1 MTSTRTFVIA
11 EAGANHNRNFGQA
24 LALIDAAVEAGA
36 DAVKFQTYTAET
48 LYSKHT
54 PDFYNY
60 KNITQ
65 LIKDIELPREW
76 QKDLKAYC
84 DEVGIEFMSSPFDEM
99 AVDELF
105 ALGVKRIKIA
115 GFESSDP
122 RFVRM
127 VASTGLPLVISAG
140 IGSNV
145 ETVANL
151 LEWVTME
158 NSTPDVTILH
168 CNNAYP
174 TPFEDINLLQIPTL
188 RAAYPE
194 VRVGLSDHTPGILA
208 PPLAVALG
216 ASCVEKHYTLS
227 QRLPGPDHIFAI
239 EPLELQQMVSNI
251 RTAETCLNRRTS
263 NLTPSEENMK
273 TAMRS
278 IIATR
283 PLVPG
288 EVLTT
293 ENITTK
299 RPFLEESIPA
309 SDFYEVLGRVVTEE
323 VAEDSILAYSLL
335 DTPPQD

>member
-1 MTSTRTFVIA
+1 
-11 EAGANHNRNFGQA
+11 
-24 LALIDAAVEAGA
+24 
-36 DAVKFQTYTAET
+36 
-48 LYSKHT
+48 
-54 PDFYNY
+54 
-60 KNITQ
+60 
-65 LIKDIELPREW
+65 
-76 QKDLKAYC
+76 
-84 DEVGIEFMSSPFDEM
+84 MSSPFDER
-99 AVDELF
+99 AVDELV

>member
-24 LALIDAAVEAGA
+24 LALIDAAVEARA

-60 KNITQ
+60 KNITK

-84 DEVGIEFMSSPFDEM
+84 DEVGIEFMSSPFDEK
-99 AVDELF
+99 AVDELV

-151 LEWVTME
+151 LEWVSME
-158 NSTPDVTILH
+158 NSRPDVTILH

-293 ENITTK
+293 KNITTK

-323 VAEDSILAYSLL
+323 VAEDSILSYSLL
-335 DTPPQD
+335 DTSP

>member
-54 PDFYNY
+54 ADFYNY

-84 DEVGIEFMSSPFDEM
+84 DEVGIEFMSSPFDER
-99 AVDELF
+99 AVDELV

>member
-1 MTSTRTFVIA
+1 MNHNHTFIIA
-11 EAGANHNRNFGQA
+11 EAGSNHNRNFGQA
-24 LALIDAAVEAGA
+24 LALIDAAAEAGA
-36 DAVKFQTYTAET
+36 DAVKFQTYSSET
-48 LYSKHT
+48 LYSQHT

-84 DEVGIEFMSSPFDEM
+84 DDLGIEFMSSPFDEK
-99 AVDELF
+99 AVDELV

-145 ETVANL
+145 QNVGRL
-151 LEWVTME
+151 LEWVSME
-158 NSTPDVTILH
+158 NSSPDVTILH

-174 TPFEDINLLQIPTL
+174 TPFKDINLLQIPSL
-188 RAAYPE
+188 RSAYPKL
-194 VRVGLSDHTPGILA
+194 RLGLSDHTEGILA

-216 ASCVEKHYTLS
+216 ASCIEKHYTLS

-239 EPLELQQMVSNI
+239 EPHELKQMVANI
-251 RTAETCLNRRTS
+251 RIAETGLRTRTED
-263 NLTPSEENMK
+263 LTPSEQNMK

-278 IIATR
+278 IIAKR
-283 PLVPG
+283 PLAKG
-288 EVLTT
+288 DILTT

-309 SDFYEVLGRVVTEE
+309 ADFYEVLGRVVGENTQ
-323 VAEDSILAYSLL
+323 EDSILTYSLL
-335 DTPPQD
+335 DDTC